1 MSAKH
6 EWIITLRVHMWE
18 IFIVHKSIRQQ
29 QHCHFSIQW
38 LFLWKMI
45 QKIKFI
51 VITSGDK
58 AYFSMKMIEK
68 NKFIAITSGD
78 NESIVITS
86 GDNNFV

>member
-1 MSAKH
+1 
-6 EWIITLRVHMWE
+6 
-18 IFIVHKSIRQQ
+18 
-29 QHCHFSIQW
+29 
-38 LFLWKMI
+38 MI

-68 NKFIAITSGD
+68 NKFIVITSGD